1 MAATEVTP
9 NVASAAAPAA
19 ASPTPA
25 PAVSESSPAPQGGAQ
40 ESTQATVETHNPESG
55 FAPKS
60 IEDQIWQTLDA
71 KRKEREGEP
80 AAEAKPVE
88 VKPGEKT
95 EEQKLAEEV
104 KTGEEKT
111 EEQKA
116 AEAKAAEQAQQ
127 PGFELDVP
135 DINQKWLDDL
145 IAGNK
150 VKIEDDAT
158 RSALFNVVREHG
170 EFKKIADKFPT
181 VEDAEAALGNSANF
195 LEADQIY
202 QNAHTP
208 EGTAAWL
215 QKLSDME
222 QANPVLGAD
231 GQPVNVVRAMFDN
244 MREMDFR
251 YFEKQFT
258 EADDQ
263 QALAA
268 LSILRSRISGNQQQA
283 AEEVELPEEARK
295 ALETREA
302 AVAEREKALNEKDKN
317 SAVTQQQQFETAVAS
332 DLNTEINTVVTSALD
347 KAAFSAVTRE
357 DCENKIY
364 QRILDNLKENRMY
377 KAEKARLF
385 AKGVSDEN
393 RKAMKA
399 MQMKYF
405 NSVAPG
411 IIRQTIAE
419 YRNPVMQAQADKDVR
434 QKQQEAQSRSN
445 PTGAAAAPGAPQAL
459 SVDQQKDKVMADL
472 TKELN
477 RKPTTEEFVGR
488 WMKIKSDARAQART

>member
-1 MAATEVTP
+1 MATTEVTP
-9 NVASAAAPAA
+9 NVAPAAAPAA
-19 ASPTPA
+19 AAPAAA
-25 PAVSESSPAPQGGAQ
+25 PAVSESTAAPQGGQ
-40 ESTQATVETHNPESG
+40 ESTQAPAAVTETRADSG
-55 FAPKS
+55 FEKDS
-60 IEDQIWQTLDA
+60 IEDRIFQTLDK
-71 KRKEREGEP
+71 KRQEREGGES
-80 AAEAKPVE
+80 AEAKPA
-88 VKPGEKT
+88 GEQKT

-116 AEAKAAEQAQQ
+116 AEAKAAEQQQ
-127 PGFELDVP
+127 PGFDLEVP

-150 VKIEDDAT
+150 VKIEDEAT
-158 RSALFNVVREHG
+158 RSQLFNVVREHG

-181 VEDAEAALGNSANF
+181 VEDAEQALSHSATF
-195 LEADQIY
+195 LEADQVY

-215 QKLSDME
+215 GKLQEME
-222 QANPVLGAD
+222 EANPVLGPD

-251 YFEKQFT
+251 FFEKQFT

-268 LSILRSRISGNQQQA
+268 LSILRSRISGQKTQA
-283 AEEVELPEEARK
+283 GEEVEIPEEAK
-295 ALETREA
+295 KVLDQREA
-302 AVAEREKALNEKDKN
+302 ALTAREKALNEKDQK
-317 SAVTQQQQFETAVAS
+317 SAVTEQQQFETAVAT

-347 KAAFSAVTRE
+347 KAAFSAVTRS

-364 QRILDNLKENRMY
+364 QRILDSLKDNRMY

-385 AKGVSDEN
+385 AKGVSEDN
-393 RKAMKA
+393 RRAMKA

-411 IIRQTIAE
+411 IIRRTVAE
-419 YRNPVMQAQADKDVR
+419 YRDPVMKAQVDKDTR

-445 PTGAAAAPGAPQAL
+445 PAGAAATPGAPQVL
-459 SVDQQKDKVMADL
+459 TVDQQKDKVMADL
-472 TKELN
+472 SKELG
-477 RKPTTEEFVGR
+477 RRPTTEEFLGK
-488 WMKIKSDARAQART
+488 WLKIKSDARLART